1 MNSVTIG
8 VTTYKNRIK
17 FLNQSIL
24 SILNQTYQNYKII
37 ISNDSPEFPI
47 SKNSFN
53 FEIDE
58 RITIINNKKNLG
70 EEKNMNQLLR
80 LAQTPWFT
88 WLADDDV
95 LHPDFLASK
104 MNFLEKNF
112 KNNIVAVYSNFA
124 KKKIIN
130 EEEFI
135 NKDNYNFDIY
145 ELERFHSLYLQ
156 RKINCI
162 GCYGLLKTEYLKKI
176 NGIKKLGDS
185 YGPFSDTMIPLILS
199 KHGSI
204 AWSPETLS
212 IFREHQ
218 DSLSQKA
225 DFNAFYSAKIDFI
238 KIYLKN
244 FENIIEN
251 KKFEKNIFFFNRWFM
266 YSIFQLLKRD
276 KSKNL
281 FNQLKFIFNFKKNI
295 FYKNLSN
302 FHSCLIICYILKLF
316 LNLISNKFRT
326 KFHIRN
332 T

>member
-17 FLNQSIL
+17 FLNESIL
-24 SILNQTYQNYKII
+24 SILNQTYQNFKII
-37 ISNDSPEFPI
+37 IANDSPEFPI
-47 SKNSFN
+47 SKNLFN

-58 RITIINNKKNLG
+58 RISIINNKKNLG
-70 EEKNMNQLLR
+70 EEKNMNQLLY

-104 MNFLEKNF
+104 INFLEKNF
-112 KNNIVAVYSNFA
+112 NKNIIAVYSNFA

-130 EEEFI
+130 KEEFK
-135 NKDNYNFDIY
+135 NKNNYNFDIY
-145 ELERFHSLYLQ
+145 NLEKFHSLYLQ

-176 NGIKKLGDS
+176 NGIKKLSNS

-199 KHGSI
+199 KHGNI
-204 AWSPETLS
+204 AWCPEILS

-218 DSLSQKA
+218 DSLSQKV
-225 DFNAFYSAKIDFI
+225 DFNAFYTAKIDFI

-244 FENIIEN
+244 FESVIEN
-251 KKFEKNIFFFNRWFM
+251 KKIKKNIFFFNRWFV

-276 KSKNL
+276 KSTNL
-281 FNQLKFIFNFKKNI
+281 FNQLKFIFNFNRNVFFKD
-295 FYKNLSN
+295 LTN
-302 FHSCLIICYILKLF
+302 FHSCLIIFYIFKLF
-316 LNLISNKFRT
+316 LKLICYKFQSKSPIKNL
-326 KFHIRN
+326 
-332 T
+332 